1 MKAIQL
7 FMLVA
12 IAPISAFASE
22 ANDTVAV
29 IEKPTS
35 VTVINKENGKTI
47 VIEGRKNDP
56 DYKLVYESA
65 VKDDAENDV
74 EQLWVFN
81 PRFTRQAQK
90 NQKKRKA
97 ANPSTD
103 AICDIYAGAVIPSEG
118 DPGISRTGWEIGMLN
133 VGKINWRLSNF
144 GTNLS
149 LGIGWQYRHFTI
161 GDELMARRS
170 DNGAYVLSPIPS
182 EYHNVK
188 SSLKNFS
195 IQFPLALSQKL
206 CGDFAIEVGGVA
218 MLNTYTTGNCSWSEN
233 GTETKRSIKH
243 LHQRILTVDALARI
257 GWKGILAFYMRYSPM
272 SLFSR
277 QYGPQYESVAIGG
290 SLGF

>member
-1 MKAIQL
+1 MKAIKL
-7 FMLVA
+7 FILAA
-12 IAPISAFASE
+12 ISPISVLASE
-22 ANDTVAV
+22 VNDTVAV
-29 IEKPTS
+29 VEKPTS

-65 VKDDAENDV
+65 VNDSTENDI

-81 PRFTRQAQK
+81 PRFTRQA
-90 NQKKRKA
+90 KKKGKP

-103 AICDIYAGAVIPSEG
+103 AFCDIYAGAVIPSEG
-118 DPGISRTGWEIGMLN
+118 DPGMSRTGWEIGMLN
-133 VGKINWRLSNF
+133 VGKINWRLSRC

-149 LGIGWQYRHFTI
+149 LGIGWQYRHFTV
-161 GDELMARRS
+161 GDGLMAGRT
-170 DNGAYVLSPIPS
+170 DNGAYVLSPIPA
-182 EYHNVK
+182 EYHSVK

-195 IQFPLALSQKL
+195 IQFPLALNQKI

-218 MLNTYTTGNCSWSEN
+218 MLNTYTTGNCSWTEN

-257 GWKGILAFYMRYSPM
+257 GWKGTLAFYVRYSPM
-272 SLFSR
+272 SQFSR

>member
-1 MKAIQL
+1 MKAYQL
-7 FMLVA
+7 FLLAA
-12 IAPISAFASE
+12 ISPISTLASE
-22 ANDTVAV
+22 TNDTVAV

-47 VIEGRKNDP
+47 VIEGRENDP
-56 DYKLVYESA
+56 DYKLIYESA
-65 VKDDAENDV
+65 VNDSTENDI

-81 PRFTRQAQK
+81 PRFTRQV
-90 NQKKRKA
+90 KKKGKP

-103 AICDIYAGAVIPSEG
+103 AFCDIYAGAVIPTAADLG
-118 DPGISRTGWEIGMLN
+118 MSRTGWEIGMLN
-133 VGKINWRLSNF
+133 VGKINWRLSRF

-161 GDELMARRS
+161 GDGLMASRS

-188 SSLKNFS
+188 SSLKSFA

-218 MLNTYTTGNCSWSEN
+218 MLNTYTTGNCTWNEN
-233 GTETKRSIKH
+233 GTETKRPIKH
-243 LHQRILTVDALARI
+243 LHQRILTVDAMARI
-257 GWKGILAFYMRYSPM
+257 GWKGTLAFYVRYSPM
-272 SLFSR
+272 SQFSR